1 MKNNIILVVLCFPF
15 WNLTIT
21 AQNNTSSPYSARGF
35 GEFEQ
40 FNGVYNR
47 SLGGVIN
54 GIRSKRT
61 VSLSN
66 PASLGAITQV
76 SFEFAFRGDYS
87 TVYNASAKNQSFNGN
102 FNYFSL
108 AFPVYRKQ
116 EITKDTV
123 NKTKLYKNY
132 HTIWSSGIGLIPFSN
147 VNTSYFR
154 TKDTSYGRI
163 SSVYSLTGGL
173 NRLYWMN
180 AVNINKSISVGLNSS
195 YIFGQRRVQNT
206 YFIDDSLQSR
216 GTFDDQSYRFSGF
229 LFNLGT
235 QIERNI
241 DTIVR
246 HKKDSIG
253 KIISTRKIP
262 IRFIWGASIHNE
274 GNINYSLSRLTLNKS
289 LISSTYRDDT
299 IINQETTR
307 RKTNIPLSFSAGMSV
322 TINNKWMLAFDYQA
336 SMLSKMDKQLFND
349 SFTNSSQ
356 INIGFAYRPDR
367 DVEYLEK
374 NFGKRKRMN
383 LEYRFGFRYL
393 NSGFNF
399 RDNLGN
405 ILPMK
410 EYGISFG
417 IGIPKLKEYWD
428 GKKVIL
434 KSMVNLTGEYVMRGS
449 TNNGLIA
456 ENLVRLTIGFT
467 ISDIWFTRK
476 KFN

>member
-1 MKNNIILVVLCFPF
+1 MKNNIILAILCFPF
-15 WNLTIT
+15 WNNILL

-35 GEFEQ
+35 GESEQ

-66 PASLGAITQV
+66 PASLGAINQV
-76 SFEFAFRGDYS
+76 SFDFAFRGDYS
-87 TVYNASAKNQSFNGN
+87 TVENASAKNQSFNGN
-102 FNYFSL
+102 FNYFNL

-116 EITKDTV
+116 EITKDSIS
-123 NKTKLYKNY
+123 KTKLYKNY
-132 HTIWSSGIGLIPFSN
+132 YTVWSSGIGITPFSN
-147 VNTSYFR
+147 INTSYFR
-154 TKDTSYGRI
+154 TKDTTYGRI
-163 SSVYSLTGGL
+163 SNVYALTGGL

-180 AVNINKSISVGLNSS
+180 AVNLSKSISIGLNSS

-216 GTFDDQSYRFSGF
+216 ATFDDQSYRFSGF
-229 LFNLGT
+229 MFNLGI
-235 QIERNI
+235 QVERNK
-241 DTIVR
+241 DTIIK
-246 HKKDSIG
+246 HKRDSIG
-253 KIISTRKIP
+253 KIFSTKKLP
-262 IRFIWGASIHNE
+262 VKFVWGASINNE
-274 GNINYSLSRLTLNKS
+274 ANINYSLSRLTLSKS
-289 LISSTYRDDT
+289 LISSVYKDDT
-299 IINQETTR
+299 IINQETNR
-307 RKTNIPLSFSAGMSV
+307 RKTYIPLSYSAGMSI
-322 TINNKWMLAFDYQA
+322 TLNNKWMFAFDYQT
-336 SMLSKMDKQLFND
+336 SLLSKMDKQLFND

-356 INIGFAYRPDR
+356 INIGFAYRPEV

-374 NFGKRKRMN
+374 SFGKKRRMN

-393 NSGFNF
+393 NSGLNF

-434 KSMVNLTGEYVMRGS
+434 KSMVNLSGEYVMRG
-449 TNNGLIA
+449 TKNNGLIS
-456 ENLVRLTIGFT
+456 ENMVRLTIGFT

-476 KFN
+476 KI

>member
-1 MKNNIILVVLCFPF
+1 MLV
-15 WNLTIT
+15 
-21 AQNNTSSPYSARGF
+21 AQNNTNSPYSARGF
-35 GEFEQ
+35 GESES

-66 PASLGAITQV
+66 PASLGAINQV
-76 SFEFAFRGDYS
+76 SFDFAFRGDYS
-87 TVYNASAKNQSFNGN
+87 SVYNATAKNQAFNGN

-116 EITKDTV
+116 EITKDSTD
-123 NKTKLYKNY
+123 KTKLYKNY
-132 HTIWSSGIGLIPFSN
+132 RTIWSSGFGIIPYSN
-147 VNTSYFR
+147 INTSYFR
-154 TKDTSYGRI
+154 TKDTTYGRI
-163 SSVYSLTGGL
+163 SNVYGLSGGL
-173 NRLYWMN
+173 TRLYWMN
-180 AVNINKSISVGLNSS
+180 AINISKSISIGLNSS
-195 YIFGQRRVQNT
+195 YIFGQRRVQNN

-229 LFNLGT
+229 MFNLGT
-235 QIERNI
+235 QIERNS

-246 HKKDSIG
+246 HKRDSSN
-253 KIISTRKIP
+253 KIISTKKIP
-262 IRFIWGASIHNE
+262 IRFVWGANINNE
-274 GNINYSLSRLTLNKS
+274 ANINYNLSRLVLNRS
-289 LISSTYRDDT
+289 LISSVYRNDT
-299 IINQETTR
+299 IVNQESLR
-307 RKTNIPLSFSAGMSV
+307 AKTYIPLSYSAGMSI

-336 SMLSKMDKQLFND
+336 SLLSNMDKQIFND

-356 INIGFAYRPDR
+356 INIGFAYRPDV
-367 DVEYLEK
+367 DVEYMEK
-374 NFGKRKRMN
+374 GFGKKKKMN

-393 NSGFNF
+393 NSGLNF

-405 ILPMK
+405 ISPMK

-434 KSMVNLTGEYVMRGS
+434 KSMVNVTGEYILRGS
-449 TNNGLIA
+449 NQNGLIA
-456 ENLVRLTIGFT
+456 EDMIRLTIGFT